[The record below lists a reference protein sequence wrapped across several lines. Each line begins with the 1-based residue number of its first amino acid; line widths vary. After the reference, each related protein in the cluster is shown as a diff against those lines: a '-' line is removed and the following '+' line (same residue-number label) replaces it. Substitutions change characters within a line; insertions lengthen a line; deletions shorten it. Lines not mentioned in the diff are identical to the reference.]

1 MENISKQVISVE
13 DKKVVGYILRPWI
26 DFSILKKT
34 GYIIVDEETE
44 HEYFLRKENILE
56 DGEVIVISS
65 TNILEVV
72 NFQDEF
78 RKKVFSYTGDYYG
91 IVEKYIFERNLLKK
105 IITDRAEIYAKN
117 IVNFGMNTLFLSF
130 KRKRKKIFPRFQ
142 NEEIKVEVMEKK
154 LDLPPIVNLSM
165 SYYLGKVATKTLLGF
180 NNELIV
186 KEGVTITKQIFER
199 AKKHNK
205 INELYFVC
213 R

>member
-78 RKKVFSYTGDYYG
+78 RKKVFS
-91 IVEKYIFERNLLKK
+91 
-105 IITDRAEIYAKN
+105 
-117 IVNFGMNTLFLSF
+117 
-130 KRKRKKIFPRFQ
+130 
-142 NEEIKVEVMEKK
+142 
-154 LDLPPIVNLSM
+154 
-165 SYYLGKVATKTLLGF
+165 
-180 NNELIV
+180 
-186 KEGVTITKQIFER
+186 
-199 AKKHNK
+199 
-205 INELYFVC
+205 
-213 R
+213 

>member
-117 IVNFGMNTLFLSF
+117 IVNFGMDTLFLSF
-130 KRKRKKIFPRFQ
+130 KRKGKKIFPRFQ